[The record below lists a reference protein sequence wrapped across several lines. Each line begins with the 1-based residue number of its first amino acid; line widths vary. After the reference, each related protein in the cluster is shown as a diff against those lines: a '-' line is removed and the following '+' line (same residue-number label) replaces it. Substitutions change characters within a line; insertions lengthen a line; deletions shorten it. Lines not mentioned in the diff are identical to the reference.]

1 MWSSYFLCLKN
12 VQFCSFF
19 KIIFNPNRAAKKNVE
34 DGTGKAT
41 ADFTKK
47 PFVPD
52 ERCSPKDDTEE
63 EKKLVKKVR
72 KMTKRL
78 WSHTS
83 KNGLF
88 ITVWPGTK
96 THNAFVGIA
105 VNKGSV

>member
-1 MWSSYFLCLKN
+1 MSLDFTTNVAKLSKN
-12 VQFCSFF
+12 
-19 KIIFNPNRAAKKNVE
+19 AE
-34 DGTGKAT
+34 DGTGKET

-47 PFVPD
+47 PFEPD
-52 ERCSPKDDTEE
+52 EQCSPKDDTEE